1 MRPRPLS
8 EETKA
13 KLVEWLHGVVKLV
26 ETGEVTC
33 VAAFLQHQ
41 SGGGI
46 CSLKGELVSSDAIES
61 LRRMQEQIVS
71 EARREK
77 AAN

>member
-1 MRPRPLS
+1 MKPRPLS
-8 EETKA
+8 DETKA
-13 KLVEWLHGVVKLV
+13 KLVEWLHRVVKLV

-33 VAAFLQHQ
+33 VAAFLQCQ

-46 CSLKGELVSSDAIES
+46 SSVKGELVSSDAIES

-71 EARREK
+71 EARRKK